1 MTLPPP
7 GGGPELPAAPPPAA
21 QLDEPAIA
29 ARLQAALQ
37 HLEAGRA
44 ADGEALLRITLAAA
58 PRHPDVLNLLGVALQ
73 MQGRA
78 ADAVPYMAQAVALR
92 PESGMYRANF
102 GAALALAGRGR
113 DAAVE
118 LERSLE
124 LRPDNSVAR
133 RNLGVVLAGIS
144 RGARAIPT
152 LQRAAELA
160 PDAPE
165 PHLALAHAYLEA
177 RQGHEAAEEAS
188 KVLALA
194 TTPKQVEQASF
205 LRDAALGTSP
215 DRAPAAYV
223 RELFD
228 VYAPHFDTELV
239 EKLRYRT
246 PELLGAML
254 ERLALPADGA
264 GLDLGCGTGLSG
276 LAMKRFCTHLTGA
289 DISARM
295 LEVAGNRAVYDA
307 LVECDFLEWLPRQPA
322 GSFRLVMAADVL
334 NYIGTLSPVLAAAAH
349 ALSPGGHFVFSL
361 EKPEAGAPVHL
372 TSALRF
378 QHDADAVIAWGA
390 QHGFEVAAQAE
401 AEMRIEAGKPVIGS
415 LLALRRL

>member
-1 MTLPPP
+1 MNPSEPDPAGLAEPRPADAGAEI
-7 GGGPELPAAPPPAA
+7 GG
-21 QLDEPAIA
+21 
-29 ARLQAALQ
+29 RLQAAMA

-44 ADGEALLRITLAAA
+44 ADGEALLRITLVGA
-58 PRHPDVLNLLGVALQ
+58 PRHPDVLNLLGVSLQ

-78 ADAVPYMAQAVALR
+78 ADAVPYMAQAVALK
-92 PESGMYRANF
+92 PDSGMYRANF

-113 DAAVE
+113 EAAAE

-124 LRPDNSVAR
+124 LRPDNLVAK

-152 LQRAAELA
+152 LQRATALA

-177 RQGHEAAEEAS
+177 RQGHEAAEAAS
-188 KVLALA
+188 KVLVLA
-194 TTPKQVEQASF
+194 NTQKQVEQASF
-205 LRDAALGTSP
+205 LREAALGTSP
-215 DRAPAAYV
+215 ERAPAAYV

-239 EKLRYRT
+239 EKLHYRT
-246 PELLGAML
+246 PELLGTML
-254 ERLALPADGA
+254 ERLDLPATGA

-276 LAMKRFCTHLTGA
+276 MVMKRFCPHLTGA

-295 LEVAGNRAVYDA
+295 LEIAGSRAVYDV
-307 LVECDFLEWLPRQPA
+307 LVECDFLDWLPQQPA
-322 GSFRLVMAADVL
+322 GAFRLVMAADVL
-334 NYIGTLSPVLAAAAH
+334 NYIGALGPVLAAAAH

-361 EKPEAGAPVHL
+361 EKPEPGAPVQL

-378 QHDADAVIAWGA
+378 QHDAAAVIGWGA

-401 AEMRIEAGKPVIGS
+401 AEMRIEAGKPVIGT